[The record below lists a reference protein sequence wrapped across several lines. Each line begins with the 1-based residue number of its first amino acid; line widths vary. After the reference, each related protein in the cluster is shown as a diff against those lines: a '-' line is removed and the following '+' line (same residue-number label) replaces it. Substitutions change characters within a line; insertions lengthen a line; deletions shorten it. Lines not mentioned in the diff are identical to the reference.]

1 MIEILITQ
9 DIIDHASTKLE
20 HVNTRDNL
28 GLSKFGSERSRILV
42 GYIGERILM
51 KYLGL
56 KNDNDKY
63 HYDLISNKD
72 KKLEVK
78 TITCKFKPKPDYW
91 CTVNSHD
98 LSGVYKQNADYY
110 IFLRI
115 LNDYSKGWILGWIS
129 CEEFFKKGEFIP
141 KGKDFGKF
149 QFVKA
154 NATILSINELNEFK
168 KSMF

>member
-1 MIEILITQ
+1 MIEISITQ
-9 DIIDHASTKLE
+9 DIIDYASVKLDN
-20 HVNTRDNL
+20 VNTHDNL
-28 GLSKFGSERSRILV
+28 GLSKFGSERTRILV
-42 GYIGERILM
+42 GYIGERIIM

-56 KNDNDKY
+56 RNDEDKY
-63 HYDLISNKD
+63 HYDLVSNNG

-78 TITCKFKPKPDYW
+78 TITCKFKPLSHYW

-98 LSGVYKQNADYY
+98 LTGVYKQSADFY

-129 CEEFFKKGEFIP
+129 CEDFFKKGEFVR

-154 NATILSINELNEFK
+154 NATILPIGQLNQFK
-168 KSMF
+168 KTMF

>member
-9 DIIDHASTKLE
+9 DIVDYANKKLA
-20 HVNTRDNL
+20 HVNTLDNL
-28 GLSKFGSERSRILV
+28 GLSKFGSERNRILV
-42 GYIGERILM
+42 GYIGERIIM

-56 KNDNDKY
+56 TQDEDKY
-63 HYDLISNKD
+63 HYDLISNKG
-72 KKLEVK
+72 KRLEVK
-78 TITCKFKPKPDYW
+78 TITCKFKPKADYW

-98 LSGVYKQNADYY
+98 LSGVYKQNADFY

-115 LNDYSKGWILGWIS
+115 LNDYSKGWILGWIP
-129 CEEFFKKGEFIP
+129 CKEFFKKGEFIA

-154 NATILSINELNEFK
+154 NATILPINQLNQFK
-168 KSMF
+168 KNTF

>member
-1 MIEILITQ
+1 MIEILITK
-9 DIIDHASTKLE
+9 DIVDYANKKLA
-20 HVNTRDNL
+20 HVNTQNNL
-28 GLSKFGSERSRILV
+28 GLSKFGSEKNRILV
-42 GYIGERILM
+42 GYIGERIMM

-56 KNDNDKY
+56 KNDEDKY
-63 HYDLISNKD
+63 DYDLISNKG
-72 KKLEVK
+72 KRLEVK
-78 TITCKFKPKPDYW
+78 TITCKFKPKTHYW

-115 LNDYSKGWILGWIS
+115 LNNYSKGWILGWID
-129 CEEFFKKGEFIP
+129 CDEFFEKGEFIA

-154 NATILSINELNEFK
+154 NATILPINKLNKFK
-168 KSMF
+168 GDIF

>member
-1 MIEILITQ
+1 MIEITITQ
-9 DIIDHASTKLE
+9 DTIDYASNKLE

-28 GLSKFGSERSRILV
+28 GLSKFGSERDRILV
-42 GYIGERILM
+42 GYIGERIIM
-51 KYLGL
+51 AHLGL
-56 KNDNDKY
+56 KNDDDKY
-63 HYDLISNKD
+63 HYDLISSKG

-98 LSGVYKQNADYY
+98 LSGVYKQDADFY

-129 CEEFFKKGEFIP
+129 CEEFFEKGEFIP

-154 NATILSINELNEFK
+154 NATILPINKLNQFK
-168 KSMF
+168 K

>member
-9 DIIDHASTKLE
+9 DIIDYATDKLE

-28 GLSKFGSERSRILV
+28 GLSKFGSERDRILV
-42 GYIGERILM
+42 GYIGERIMM
-51 KYLGL
+51 KHLRL
-56 KNDNDKY
+56 KNDEDKY
-63 HYDLISNKD
+63 HYDLISNKG

-98 LSGVYKQNADYY
+98 LSGVYKQEADFY

-115 LNDYSKGWILGWIS
+115 LND
-129 CEEFFKKGEFIP
+129 
-141 KGKDFGKF
+141 
-149 QFVKA
+149 
-154 NATILSINELNEFK
+154 
-168 KSMF
+168 

>member
-1 MIEILITQ
+1 MIEISITQ
-9 DIIDHASTKLE
+9 DIIDYANNKLE

-28 GLSKFGSERSRILV
+28 GLSKFGSERNRILV
-42 GYIGERILM
+42 GYIGERIIM
-51 KYLGL
+51 KYLKL
-56 KNDNDKY
+56 QNDEDKY
-63 HYDLISNKD
+63 HYDLISNKG
-72 KKLEVK
+72 KRLEVK
-78 TITCKFKPKPDYW
+78 TITCKFKPKDDYW

-98 LSGVYKQNADYY
+98 LSGVYKQNADFY

-154 NATILSINELNEFK
+154 NATILSIDKLNPFKEDEL
-168 KSMF
+168 